1 MKKNVATVYVR
12 ECSAYVLFQEFY
24 GFTSYVYYS
33 MSKNPDF
40 KKGQNTQIDIFS
52 KKVYR
57 QLTGT
62 QKDAEYHQR
71 NAYQN
76 HNEN

>member
-24 GFTSYVYYS
+24 GFTSYVYHS

-57 QLTGT
+57 
-62 QKDAEYHQR
+62 
-71 NAYQN
+71 
-76 HNEN
+76 